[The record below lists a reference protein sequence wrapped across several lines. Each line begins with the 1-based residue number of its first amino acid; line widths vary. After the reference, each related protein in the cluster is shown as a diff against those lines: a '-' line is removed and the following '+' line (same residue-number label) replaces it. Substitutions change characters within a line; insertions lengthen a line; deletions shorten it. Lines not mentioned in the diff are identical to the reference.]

1 MNSWLE
7 TPESKSSKRKKLE
20 RLKVSKELRFK
31 NMTTK
36 KLINQQSSKTS
47 MPRIPW
53 PLLLMPTTSTLD
65 SVLPV
70 TMVMMMLH
78 LPVEEEEVAE
88 EEEVEEETPMVVEE
102 EELEDK
108 TQSKPLRKPKTISQ
122 LYERDDLLSKIKR
135 VG

>member
-108 TQSKPLRKPKTISQ
+108 TQSKPLRKPKMISQ